1 MSPPHFRSRFIAR
14 STINRSL
21 SSSALQVSIRKS
33 SESCGCLYNCLR
45 FSQTIHLIVIFHAI
59 FFISSPHPSSQIEV
73 YRDQNVEIKSNQG
86 SYLFVLS
93 LMSLKIGYPA
103 ILSIGNNSP
112 TRSLT
117 YS

>member
-33 SESCGCLYNCLR
+33 SESCGYLYNCLR

-59 FFISSPHPSSQIEV
+59 FFTSSPHPSSQIEV
-73 YRDQNVEIKSNQG
+73 YRNQIVEIKSSQG
-86 SYLFVLS
+86 SFLFYPS
-93 LMSLKIGYPA
+93 FSLKLATLPPFPLVITR
-103 ILSIGNNSP
+103 P
-112 TRSLT
+112 TPSLI